1 MKLDCGEFVRVLVL
15 TLGRSLLFFSFFS
28 VLFLS
33 CVYLLFFFFCLSFSL
48 FYRLLS
54 FFLYFF
60 VPFLLSVSL
69 FLLFC
74 SRSFLFSSFF
84 CLFCFSLFLLRPFS
98 FLISRFLFNSRTAIA
113 GAIFGLLLVFLSSRF
128 LLRPYDVTTT
138 SNLLFVHSFMQFHL
152 KCVRDVILRS

>member
-1 MKLDCGEFVRVLVL
+1 MKLDCEEFVRVLVL
-15 TLGRSLLFFSFFS
+15 TLGRSLLFFFVLFCLISFLCLFT
-28 VLFLS
+28 VLFL
-33 CVYLLFFFFCLSFSL
+33 LPFFFSFLSPA
-48 FYRLLS
+48 
-54 FFLYFF
+54 FFLSVFLCFF
-60 VPFLLSVSL
+60 FTLRFS
-69 FLLFC
+69 LLFC
-74 SRSFLFSSFF
+74 SRSFLFSFFF

-98 FLISRFLFNSRTAIA
+98 FLVSRFLFNSRTAIA